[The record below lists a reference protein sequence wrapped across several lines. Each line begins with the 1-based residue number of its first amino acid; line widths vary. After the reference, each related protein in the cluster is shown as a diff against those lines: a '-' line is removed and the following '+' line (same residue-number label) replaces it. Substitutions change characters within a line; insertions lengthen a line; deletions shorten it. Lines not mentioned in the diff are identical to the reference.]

1 MTAPPALLDT
11 DILSEV
17 IKSRDVNV
25 QLRAQAYLADHGQLQ
40 FSIITRYEVLRGLKA
55 KDAFR
60 QAFAFERQCA
70 QSLVLPLDDD
80 VVVQAAEIYGLL
92 KKQGAVIGDADILIA
107 ATALVH
113 DLTLVTGNLDHFRRI
128 PTLQCETWR
137 FPPRS

>member
-17 IKSRDVNV
+17 IKRRDVYV
-25 QLRAQAYLADHGQLQ
+25 QRRAHAYLADHGQLQ

-55 KDAFR
+55 KDAFQ
-60 QAFAFERQCA
+60 QALAFERQCA
-70 QSLVLPLDDD
+70 QNTVLPLDDD
-80 VVVQAAEIYGLL
+80 IVVQAAEIYGAL
-92 KKQGAVIGDADILIA
+92 KKRGAIIGDTDILIA

-128 PTLQCETWR
+128 PKLRCETWR
-137 FPPRS
+137 SPAHP

>member
-1 MTAPPALLDT
+1 MTVPLALLDT

-17 IKSRDVNV
+17 IKRRDVNV
-25 QLRAQAYLADHGQLQ
+25 QRHAQAYLADHGQLQ
-40 FSIITRYEVLRGLKA
+40 FAIITRYEILRGLKA

-60 QAFAFERQCA
+60 QALAFERQCA
-70 QSLVLPLDDD
+70 QSIVLPLDDD

-92 KKQGAVIGDADILIA
+92 KKQGAIIGDADILIA

-137 FPPRS
+137 SPARS